1 MEWRNRQRDEVGVWD
16 SSPDPSA
23 IKLCDPRLHDA
34 DADADACGAIR
45 ARPSKQNSMCLEL
58 ELANTAQRDK

>member
-1 MEWRNRQRDEVGVWD
+1 MEEQRDEVGVWD

-34 DADADACGAIR
+34 VADADADACGAIR

-58 ELANTAQRDK
+58 ANTTQRHKEA